1 MFCTEYYY
9 IKTLDDVMEKLT
21 ALKRFE
27 TKDEQAHRELEAI
40 AGTLRVCGI
49 KWKFAYNKSSDNF
62 TAVLL

>member
-1 MFCTEYYY
+1 
-9 IKTLDDVMEKLT
+9 MEKLT
-21 ALKRFE
+21 ALKRIE
-27 TKDEQAHRELEAI
+27 TRDEQAHRELEAI